1 MDKVNDPADSDE
13 VVVRRRCLG
22 EWLTEQLGHHE
33 LDTAGLAAALG
44 VPVELAAA
52 WELGAAA
59 MSLDQA
65 VAIDQLLELPVG
77 TTGGAGG
84 YFGFQAFPDLDG
96 YDVIDVK
103 DFDRGADAVEALE
116 AAMTLGLGVRVRNQ
130 MVPTDVGD
138 TWFEASEQ
146 WIVEIL
152 DGTPLTYDPL
162 DDSPMGEERE

>member
-1 MDKVNDPADSDE
+1 MDNVNDPSDSDE
-13 VVVRRRCLG
+13 AVVRRRCLG
-22 EWLTEQLGHHE
+22 EWLAEQIGHHE
-33 LDTAGLAAALG
+33 LDTAGLASALG
-44 VPVELAAA
+44 VPVELASA
-52 WELGAAA
+52 WEAGAAA

-65 VAIDQLLELPVG
+65 AAIDELLKLPAG

-103 DFDRGADAVEALE
+103 ELDRGSDAVEALE

-130 MVPTDVGD
+130 MVPTEVGD
-138 TWFEASEQ
+138 SWFEASEQ

-162 DDSPMGEERE
+162 DESTTEELGE